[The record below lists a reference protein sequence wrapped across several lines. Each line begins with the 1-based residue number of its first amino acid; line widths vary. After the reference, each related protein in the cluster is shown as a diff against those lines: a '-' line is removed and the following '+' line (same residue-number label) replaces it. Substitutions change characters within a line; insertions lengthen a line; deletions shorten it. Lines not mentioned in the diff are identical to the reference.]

1 MKQKNTIKFISFLI
15 ILVAIYYSFY
25 SLTPSKNSSKNI
37 PLTKF
42 STSRAYTK
50 LETLAI
56 KPHFV
61 GSVNHN
67 KVRDLLFKD
76 LQKLGL
82 HPTIQTQMAIN
93 KKWRSAA
100 NIQNIIARIKGTGNG
115 KALLLLSHYDS
126 SPHSSIGGSDDGAG
140 IVTILEGLRAFL
152 AKGTQPKNDIIIV
165 FSDAE
170 ELGLLGA
177 TAFVKHHPWAKHI
190 GLVIN
195 FEARGSGG
203 PSYMLLET
211 NGGNEK
217 LIKQFSIANPSYPD
231 ANSLMY
237 SIYKMLPNDTDLTVF
252 RKDGNINGFN
262 FAFIGDHFDYHT
274 AQDTPKRLDK
284 KTLAHQGS
292 YIMPL
297 LSYFANA
304 DLTQLNSK
312 NDDVY
317 FNFPLF
323 KLVHYPYSYIIPLF
337 IIAIIWFLIALF
349 FGLARGKLTFKG
361 IAIGFIPFLSSLIS
375 TILVGVYGWKL
386 LLKIFPQYNDIL
398 QGFTYNGYTYIWTFS
413 ALFLGITLLTY
424 KKYLKKYKKADLL
437 IAPITCWLLLNLL
450 IVIYLKGASF
460 FIIPVYFSLWSL
472 WIVLFSKKQKQQK
485 ILFTT
490 ILSIPLL
497 LIFTPFIRQFPVGLG
512 LKMIGISAFLI
523 VFMVGLLIPFF
534 AYLKKTKILIIIIT
548 LITIIGF
555 IKSSANSTYSINRK
569 KPNSVLYIYN
579 ADKNKA
585 YWASYDNKV
594 DEFTKQFLGTNPSH
608 GDIEKSNVNSK
619 YKTKL
624 NLFKKAKVISLA
636 KTKIEIISDTI
647 INNYHSINM
656 IIKPQRKT
664 NRIELIANNT
674 IHFIDFNVNGES
686 SKNNLTS
693 PFVFDTKSNTQ
704 IVSYFFTKK
713 DEEINLKFTIPKN
726 EKPAIT
732 IYSST
737 YDLYTNPNFK
747 IKPRTPTMMPTP
759 FVLNDATVIKQTIN
773 I

>member
-1 MKQKNTIKFISFLI
+1 MKYKKTTKLISFLI
-15 ILVAIYYSFY
+15 IIFTIYYSFY
-25 SLTPSKNSSKNI
+25 SLTPSKNNFKNV
-37 PLTKF
+37 PPTEF
-42 STSRAYTK
+42 STARAFAK
-50 LETLAI
+50 LKTLAI

-61 GSVNHN
+61 GSDNHN

-82 HPTIQTQMAIN
+82 QPVIQTQMALN
-93 KKWRSAA
+93 KKWRAA
-100 NIQNIIARIKGTGNG
+100 AKTQNIIARIKGSGSG

-140 IVTILEGLRAFL
+140 IITILEGIRAYL

-177 TAFVKHHPWAKHI
+177 TAFVHHHPWAKDV

-217 LIKQFSIANPSYPD
+217 LIKQFSLANPSYPD

-284 KTLAHQGS
+284 KTLAHQGT

-304 DLTQLNSK
+304 NLTHLNSK
-312 NDDVY
+312 NDYVY

-323 KLVHYPYSYIIPLF
+323 KLVHYPYRYIVPFF

-349 FGLARGKLTFKG
+349 FGLARGKLTLKG
-361 IAIGFIPFLSSLIS
+361 ITIGFIPILTSLIS

-386 LLKIFPQYNDIL
+386 LLKIFPKYNDIL

-413 ALFLGITLLTY
+413 ALFLLITLLIY

-437 IAPITCWLLLNLL
+437 IAPITCWLLLNLV

-472 WIVLFSKKQKQQK
+472 WIVLFSKKQKHLK
-485 ILFTT
+485 IIFISL
-490 ILSIPLL
+490 LNIPLL
-497 LIFTPFIRQFPVGLG
+497 IIFTPFIRQFPVGLG
-512 LKMIGISAFLI
+512 LKMIGVSAFLI
-523 VFMVGLLIPFF
+523 VFISGLLVPFF
-534 AYLKKTKILIIIIT
+534 SYLKKTNLLIVALT
-548 LITIIGF
+548 LITMVGF
-555 IKSSANSTYSINRK
+555 IKSSYNSSYSITRK
-569 KPNSVLYIYN
+569 KPNSILYIYN
-579 ADKNKA
+579 ADKNNA
-585 YWASYDNKV
+585 YWASYDNEV
-594 DEFTKQFLGTNPSH
+594 DNFTQQFLGAKPSH
-608 GDIEKSNVNSK
+608 GDIEKSEVASK
-619 YKTKL
+619 YKTQLKL
-624 NLFKKAKVISLA
+624 YKKAKVVPLA

-647 INNYHSINM
+647 TNNSRSINM
-656 IIKPQRKT
+656 IITPQRKT
-664 NRIELIANNT
+664 NRVELLANNL
-674 IHFIDFNVNGES
+674 IHFIDFKVNGES
-686 SKNNLTS
+686 LKKNPTS
-693 PFVFDTKSNTQ
+693 PFILDTKSKSQ
-704 IVSYFFTKK
+704 ILSYFITKNE
-713 DEEINLKFTIPKN
+713 EEIHLDFTIPKN
-726 EKPAIT
+726 ENPSIT

-747 IKPRTPTMMPTP
+747 IKPRSDTMMPTP

-773 I
+773 L